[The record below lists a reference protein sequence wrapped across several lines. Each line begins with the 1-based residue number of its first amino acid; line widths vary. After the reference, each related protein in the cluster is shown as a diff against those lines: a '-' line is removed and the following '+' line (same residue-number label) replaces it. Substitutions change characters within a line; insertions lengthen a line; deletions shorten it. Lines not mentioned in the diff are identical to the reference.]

1 MAKLFENLNVMKSFV
16 NSAAANKLAEADTL
30 NTAFAALGQ
39 LPGDIAAMA
48 QEAQFQNKKLDM
60 EQAKIN
66 ADKANNQRLFD
77 LEEDKIKYE
86 GLSENANNAI
96 TSPGYLDSDLSFL
109 LDEELFTTDVYKKV
123 AANKNQQLQKDSQYI
138 KTYGESMTEYRAM
151 EQNKGESNL
160 DFYGRKIDK
169 IGQMEN
175 NLSLNTNND
184 SAYYKKQVKL
194 LEEEGTEILSDLAI
208 EGYADF
214 IEKNYEGMGLKK
226 SDTDTFVKTL
236 RQATNPE
243 QVKSM
248 ISTYLSNV
256 QMEKGYKIQ
265 DAQSLAGLT
274 SMLSDPEFIAFA
286 NPTVVNNL
294 QNIALQLSTAINQN
308 LGGSVQISNSDR
320 VSTLRAQMSNA
331 PKIITAPDLPANQK
345 KVKVEMDGKM
355 QDGILAYKL
364 VDNVP
369 KYFIFAISDSTMK
382 EIPEDQALYLFEQ
395 ES

>member
-345 KVKVEMDGKM
+345 KVKVEM
-355 QDGILAYKL
+355 
-364 VDNVP
+364 
-369 KYFIFAISDSTMK
+369 
-382 EIPEDQALYLFEQ
+382 LY
-395 ES
+395 

>member
-1 MAKLFENLNVMKSFV
+1 MKSFV

>member
-286 NPTVVNNL
+286 NP
-294 QNIALQLSTAINQN
+294 
-308 LGGSVQISNSDR
+308 
-320 VSTLRAQMSNA
+320 
-331 PKIITAPDLPANQK
+331 
-345 KVKVEMDGKM
+345 
-355 QDGILAYKL
+355 
-364 VDNVP
+364 
-369 KYFIFAISDSTMK
+369 
-382 EIPEDQALYLFEQ
+382 
-395 ES
+395 